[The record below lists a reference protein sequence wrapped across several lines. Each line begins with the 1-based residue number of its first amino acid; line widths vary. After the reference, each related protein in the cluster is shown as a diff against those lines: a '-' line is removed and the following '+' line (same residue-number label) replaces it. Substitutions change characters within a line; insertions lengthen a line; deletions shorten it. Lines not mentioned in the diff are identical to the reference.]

1 MKCEISMGYIIR
13 EWMEVGFFFKMQ
25 PFSMKNDNFW
35 GKYLKI
41 NYCGVSN
48 KRMEVGFF
56 SENK

>member
-1 MKCEISMGYIIR
+1 
-13 EWMEVGFFFKMQ
+13 
-25 PFSMKNDNFW
+25 MKNDDFQGEN
-35 GKYLKI
+35 LKI